1 MEFRIAGKYR
11 VGRKIGSGSFGE
23 IYIATNIQNNE
34 QVAVKMEK
42 VSTNHPQLL
51 YEARLYRVFL
61 GDPGIPQ
68 IFWFGVEGTH
78 NVMVMELLGQSLEE
92 LLQSNKGRLSLK
104 TVLLL
109 ADQMIKRIEYVHHR
123 SYLHRDIKPDNFLL
137 GLGSKANTV
146 FVIDFGLSKRYKD
159 SRSNA
164 HIPYRDGKSLT
175 GTARYASLNTSL
187 GVEQSRRDD
196 MECLLNVFVY
206 LLKGSLPWQGLP
218 GNTKNEKY
226 RNIMEK
232 KMTTNPEIL
241 CSGLPSEFVTFLN
254 YTRAL
259 RFEDRPDYNYLRR
272 ILNEVYIRSG
282 FEANLEIQASL
293 RPQRLKTENDE
304 EQKKRES

>member
-23 IYIATNIQNNE
+23 IYLATNIQTGE

-51 YEARLYRVFL
+51 YEARLYRAFQ
-61 GDPGIPQ
+61 GDAGIPQ
-68 IFWFGVEGTH
+68 MFWYGIEGTH
-78 NVMVMELLGQSLEE
+78 NVLVMELLGQSLEE
-92 LLQSNKGRLSLK
+92 LLQSNKGRLPLK

-109 ADQMIKRIEYVHHR
+109 ADQMIKRIEYIHSR
-123 SYLHRDIKPDNFLL
+123 NYLHRDIKPDNFLL
-137 GLGSKANTV
+137 GLGSKINLV
-146 FVIDFGLSKRYKD
+146 YVIDFGLSKRYRD
-159 SRSNA
+159 SKTNM
-164 HIPYRDGKSLT
+164 HIPYREGKSLT

-187 GVEQSRRDD
+187 GIEQSRRDD
-196 MECLLNVFVY
+196 MECLVNVFIY

-232 KMTTNPEIL
+232 KMQTTPEVL
-241 CSGLPSEFVTFLN
+241 CSGIPSEFVTFLT
-254 YTRAL
+254 YTRSL

-272 ILNEVYIRSG
+272 IFNELYIRSG
-282 FEANLEIQASL
+282 FDTNLDIQESI
-293 RPQRLKTENDE
+293 RMKPRTEH
-304 EQKKRES
+304 EQELKKRQG

>member
-23 IYIATNIQNNE
+23 IYLATNIQTGE

-51 YEARLYRVFL
+51 YEARLYRAFQ
-61 GDPGIPQ
+61 GDAGIPQ
-68 IFWFGVEGTH
+68 MFWYGIEGTH
-78 NVMVMELLGQSLEE
+78 NVLVMELLGQSLEE
-92 LLQSNKGRLSLK
+92 LLQSNKGRLPLK

-109 ADQMIKRIEYVHHR
+109 ADQMIKRIEYIHSR
-123 SYLHRDIKPDNFLL
+123 NYLHRDIKPDNFLL
-137 GLGSKANTV
+137 GLGSKINLV
-146 FVIDFGLSKRYKD
+146 YVIDFGLSKRYRD
-159 SRSNA
+159 SKTNM
-164 HIPYRDGKSLT
+164 HIPYREGKSLT

-187 GVEQSRRDD
+187 GIEQSRRDD
-196 MECLLNVFVY
+196 MECLVNVFIY

-232 KMTTNPEIL
+232 KMQTTPEVL
-241 CSGLPSEFVTFLN
+241 CSGIPSEFVTFLT
-254 YTRAL
+254 YTRSL

-272 ILNEVYIRSG
+272 IFNELYIRSG
-282 FEANLEIQASL
+282 FDTNLDIQESIRMKP
-293 RPQRLKTENDE
+293 RPEH
-304 EQKKRES
+304 EQELKKRQG

>member
-23 IYIATNIQNNE
+23 IYLATNIQTGE

-51 YEARLYRVFL
+51 YEARLYRVFQ
-61 GDPGIPQ
+61 GDTGIPQ
-68 IFWFGVEGTH
+68 MFWYGIEGTH
-78 NVMVMELLGQSLEE
+78 NVLVMELLGQSLEE
-92 LLQSNKGRLSLK
+92 LLQTNKGRLPLK

-109 ADQMIKRIEYVHHR
+109 ADQMIRRIEFIHSR
-123 SYLHRDIKPDNFLL
+123 NYLHRDIKPDNFLV
-137 GLGSKANTV
+137 GLGNKSNV
-146 FVIDFGLSKRYKD
+146 VYVIDFGLSKRYRD
-159 SRSNA
+159 SKTNM
-164 HIPYRDGKSLT
+164 HIPYREGKSLT

-196 MECLLNVFVY
+196 MECLINVFIY

-232 KMTTNPEIL
+232 KMQTTPEVL
-241 CSGLPSEFVTFLN
+241 CSGLPNEFVTFLN
-254 YTRAL
+254 YTRSL

-282 FEANLEIQASL
+282 FESNLDIHDSL
-293 RPQRLKTENDE
+293 RRVSRPEN
-304 EQKKRES
+304 EQELKKRQS

>member
-23 IYIATNIQNNE
+23 IYIATNIQTNE

-51 YEARLYRVFL
+51 YEARLYRVFQ

-92 LLQSNKGRLSLK
+92 LLQSNKGRLHLK

-109 ADQMIKRIEYVHHR
+109 ADQMIRRIEYIHHR

-146 FVIDFGLSKRYKD
+146 YVIDFGLSKRYKD

-164 HIPYRDGKSLT
+164 HIAYRDGKSLT

-187 GVEQSRRDD
+187 GIEQSRRDD
-196 MECLLNVFVY
+196 IECLLNVFVY

-232 KMTTNPEIL
+232 KMNTSPEIL
-241 CSGLPSEFVTFLN
+241 CSGQPAEFITFLN

-282 FEANLEIQASL
+282 FEANLDIQASL
-293 RPQRLKTENDE
+293 KPQKLKSENDE